1 MTNRVQT
8 HYANMAILAL
18 APGLQTGFA
27 LYPTP
32 GMIVSGSWDLS
43 PRRGDGG
50 LRYQRLKAELDRFD
64 IAPLD
69 VHYEQVHGRAG
80 MQARRVHRELLGQLK
95 AWCLERGITP
105 QPFGVGQIKKFW
117 IGRGNATK
125 DDMIA
130 EARARGF
137 DPVDDNEATALA
149 LLHRR
154 IILGS
159 SDDVTLAA

>member
-1 MTNRVQT
+1 
-8 HYANMAILAL
+8 MARA
-18 APGLQTGFA
+18 GV
-27 LYPTP
+27 
-32 GMIVSGSWDLS
+32 IVSGSWDLS

-69 VHYEQVHGRAG
+69 VHYEQVHARAG
-80 MQARRVHRELLGQLK
+80 MQARRVHGELLGRLK

-105 QPFGVGQIKKFW
+105 QPVGVGEIKRFW
-117 IGRGNATK
+117 TGHGNATK
-125 DDMIA
+125 DDMVA

-137 DPVDDNEATALA
+137 DPVDENEADALA

-159 SDDVTLAA
+159 SADMALAG